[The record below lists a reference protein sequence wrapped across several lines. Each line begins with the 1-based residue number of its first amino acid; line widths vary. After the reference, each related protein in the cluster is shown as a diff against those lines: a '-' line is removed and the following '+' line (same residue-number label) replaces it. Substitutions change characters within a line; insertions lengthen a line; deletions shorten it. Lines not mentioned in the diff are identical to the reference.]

1 MMKRVL
7 ALGFFDGVHLGHAA
21 LIRRTK
27 ERAEAL
33 GAVPAVLTFDVH
45 PDTLVRGE
53 RVMLITSPE
62 DRAEL
67 IRRLYGVE
75 EILSLRFDR
84 SLMEMPWDEFIT
96 WVQAEFSAVHLICGH
111 DFSFG
116 WKGEG
121 DPARL
126 QRKCAELGLGS
137 DVIPKVTVD
146 GETVSSTR
154 IRALLLEG
162 KLREAN
168 RLLGHPHALTDSV
181 HTGYRLGRKLG
192 TPTINMAF
200 QPGVLVPAHG
210 VYAGRLRIEG
220 EDVDRWA
227 VTNIGVRPTVS
238 DGERVSV
245 ESYILDYEGN
255 LYGRR
260 VHLELLDFLRPER
273 KFADTDALKAQIAR
287 DTAAVRAFMEQ
298 HRPVQD
304 APVPGL

>member
-1 MMKRVL
+1 MTKRVL
-7 ALGFFDGVHLGHAA
+7 ALGFFDGVHLGHGA
-21 LIRRTK
+21 LIRKTA
-27 ERAEAL
+27 ERAKEL
-33 GAVPAVLTFDVH
+33 GADPAVLTFDVH

-53 RVMLITSPE
+53 RVPLITSPE
-62 DRAEL
+62 DRADL
-67 IRRLYGVE
+67 IRHFFGVE

-84 SLMEMPWDEFIT
+84 SLMEMPWDAFLCWVKEEFH
-96 WVQAEFSAVHLICGH
+96 AVHLICGH
-111 DFSFG
+111 DFTFG

-121 DPARL
+121 NPAL
-126 QRKCAELGLGS
+126 LEAKCAELGLGA

-162 KLREAN
+162 RLREAN
-168 RLLGHPHALTDSV
+168 RLLGHPHALTDTV
-181 HTGYRLGRKLG
+181 RTGYRLGRKLG

-220 EDVDRWA
+220 ETMDRWA
-227 VTNIGVRPTVS
+227 VTNVGVRPTVS

-260 VHLELLDFLRPER
+260 VRLELLDFLRPER
-273 KFADTDALKAQIAR
+273 KFADTDALKAQIAL
-287 DTAAVRAFMEQ
+287 DTAAVRAFMEKQ
-298 HRPVQD
+298 
-304 APVPGL
+304 G

>member
-1 MMKRVL
+1 MTKRVL
-7 ALGFFDGVHLGHAA
+7 ALGFFDGVHLGHGA
-21 LIRRTK
+21 LIRKTA
-27 ERAEAL
+27 ERAKEL
-33 GAVPAVLTFDVH
+33 GADPAVLTFDVH

-53 RVMLITSPE
+53 RVPLITSPE
-62 DRAEL
+62 DRADL
-67 IRRLYGVE
+67 IRRFFGVE

-84 SLMEMPWDEFIT
+84 SLMEMPWDAFLHWVKEEFH
-96 WVQAEFSAVHLICGH
+96 AVHLICGH
-111 DFSFG
+111 DFTFG

-121 DPARL
+121 NPARL
-126 QRKCAELGLGS
+126 EAKCAELGLGA

-162 KLREAN
+162 RLREAN
-168 RLLGHPHALTDSV
+168 RLLGHPHALTDTV
-181 HTGYRLGRKLG
+181 RTGYRLGRKLG

-220 EDVDRWA
+220 ETMDRWA
-227 VTNIGVRPTVS
+227 VTNVGVRPTVS

-260 VHLELLDFLRPER
+260 VRLELLEFLRPER
-273 KFADTDALKAQIAR
+273 KFADTDALKAQIAQ
-287 DTAAVRAFMEQ
+287 DTAAVRAFMEKQ
-298 HRPVQD
+298 
-304 APVPGL
+304 G

>member
-1 MMKRVL
+1 MTKRVL
-7 ALGFFDGVHLGHAA
+7 ALGFFDGVHLGHGA
-21 LIRRTK
+21 LIRKTR

-33 GAVPAVLTFDVH
+33 GAAPAVLTFDVH

-53 RVMLITSPE
+53 PVPLITSPE
-62 DRAEL
+62 DRADL
-67 IRRLYGVE
+67 IRRYFGVE

-84 SLMEMPWDEFIT
+84 SLMEMPWDAFIA
-96 WVQAEFSAVHLICGH
+96 WVRAEFAAVHLICGH

-121 DPARL
+121 NPQRL
-126 QRKCAELGLGS
+126 QAKCDELGLGS

-146 GETVSSTR
+146 GETVSSTL
-154 IRALLLEG
+154 IRQLLLAGE
-162 KLREAN
+162 LRRAN
-168 RLLGHPHALTDSV
+168 RLLGHPHVLTDSV

-192 TPTINMAF
+192 TPTINMRF
-200 QPGVLVPAHG
+200 QEGVLVPAHG

-220 EDVDRWA
+220 EEIDRWA

-238 DGERVSV
+238 DGDQVSV

-260 VHLELLDFLRPER
+260 IRLELLDFLRPER

-287 DTAAVRAFMEQ
+287 DAAAVRAFMAAQ
-298 HRPVQD
+298 Q
-304 APVPGL
+304 PGP

>member
-1 MMKRVL
+1 MTKRVL
-7 ALGFFDGVHLGHAA
+7 ALGFFDGVHLGHGA
-21 LIRRTK
+21 LIRKTA
-27 ERAEAL
+27 ERAAEL

-53 RVMLITSPE
+53 SVPLITSPE

-67 IRRLYGVE
+67 IRRLFGVE
-75 EILSLRFDR
+75 EILSLRFDQ
-84 SLMEMPWDEFIT
+84 SLMRMPWDEFLV
-96 WVQAEFSAVHLICGH
+96 WVREEFSAVHLICGH

-121 DPARL
+121 NPQRL
-126 QRKCAELGLGS
+126 QARCAELGMGS
-137 DVIPKVTVD
+137 DVIDKVTVD
-146 GETVSSTR
+146 GVTVSSTR
-154 IRALLLEG
+154 IRQLLLEG
-162 KLREAN
+162 ALREAN
-168 RLLGHPHALTDSV
+168 RLLGHPHALTDTV
-181 HTGYRLGRKLG
+181 RTGYRLGRKLG
-192 TPTINMAF
+192 APTINMAF

-220 EDVDRWA
+220 ETADRWA

-260 VHLELLDFLRPER
+260 VHLELLEFLRPER
-273 KFADTDALKAQIAR
+273 KFADTDALKAQIAL
-287 DTAAVRAFMEQ
+287 DTQAVREFAEN
-298 HRPVQD
+298 
-304 APVPGL
+304 AAAGAAS

>member
-67 IRRLYGVE
+67 IRRLFGVE
-75 EILSLRFDR
+75 EILSLRFDER
-84 SLMEMPWDEFIT
+84 LMRMPWDDFLV
-96 WVQAEFSAVHLICGH
+96 WVQAEFSAISLVCGH
-111 DFSFG
+111 DFTFG

-121 DPARL
+121 NPRRL
-126 QRKCAELGLGS
+126 EEKCAQLGMGA

-146 GETVSSTR
+146 GEAVSSTR
-154 IRALLLEG
+154 IRALLAEG
-162 KLREAN
+162 KLGEAN
-168 RLLGHPHALTDSV
+168 RLLGHPHVLTDTV
-181 HTGYRLGRKLG
+181 RTGYRLGRKLG
-192 TPTINMAF
+192 APTINMRF
-200 QPGVLVPAHG
+200 DEGVLVPAHG
-210 VYAGRLRIEG
+210 VYAGRLRLEG
-220 EDVDRWA
+220 ETADRWA
-227 VTNIGVRPTVS
+227 VTNVGVRPTVS
-238 DGERVSV
+238 DGDQVSV

-260 VHLELLDFLRPER
+260 VHLEFLDFLRPER

-287 DTAAVRAFMEQ
+287 DAGEVRRLMAE
-298 HRPVQD
+298 R
-304 APVPGL
+304 

>member
-1 MMKRVL
+1 MTKRVL
-7 ALGFFDGVHLGHAA
+7 ALGFFDGVHLGHGA
-21 LIRRTK
+21 LIRKTA
-27 ERAEAL
+27 ERAAEL

-53 RVMLITSPE
+53 AVPLITSPE

-154 IRALLLEG
+154 IRSLLLEG

-192 TPTINMAF
+192 TPTI
-200 QPGVLVPAHG
+200 
-210 VYAGRLRIEG
+210 
-220 EDVDRWA
+220 
-227 VTNIGVRPTVS
+227 TVS

-273 KFADTDALKAQIAR
+273 KFADTDALKAQIAK
-287 DTAAVRAFMEQ
+287 DAAAVRAFMEQ

>member
-67 IRRLYGVE
+67 IRRLFGVE
-75 EILSLRFDR
+75 EILSLRFDER
-84 SLMEMPWDEFIT
+84 LMRMPWDEFLA
-96 WVQAEFSAVHLICGH
+96 WVQAEFSAVSLVCGH
-111 DFSFG
+111 DFTFG

-121 DPARL
+121 NPRRL
-126 QRKCAELGLGS
+126 EEKCAQLGMGA

-154 IRALLLEG
+154 IRTLLTEG

-168 RLLGHPHALTDSV
+168 RLLGHPHVLTDTV
-181 HTGYRLGRKLG
+181 RTGYRLGRKLG
-192 TPTINMAF
+192 APTINMRF
-200 QPGVLVPAHG
+200 DEGVLVPAHG
-210 VYAGRLRIEG
+210 VYAGRLRLEG
-220 EDVDRWA
+220 ETADRWA
-227 VTNIGVRPTVS
+227 VTNVGVRPTVS
-238 DGERVSV
+238 DSSQVSV

-260 VHLELLDFLRPER
+260 VHLEFLDFLRPER

-287 DTAAVRAFMEQ
+287 DAGEVRRLMAE
-298 HRPVQD
+298 R
-304 APVPGL
+304 

>member
-1 MMKRVL
+1 MMKHVL

-21 LIRRTK
+21 LIRRTR

-53 RVMLITSPE
+53 
-62 DRAEL
+62 L
-67 IRRLYGVE
+67 IRRLFGVE
-75 EILSLRFDR
+75 EILSLRFDER
-84 SLMEMPWDEFIT
+84 LMRMPWDEFLA
-96 WVQAEFSAVHLICGH
+96 WVQKEFSAVSLVCGH
-111 DFSFG
+111 DFTFG

-121 DPARL
+121 TPRRL
-126 QRKCAELGLGS
+126 EEKCAQLGMGA

-154 IRALLLEG
+154 IRTLLTEG

-168 RLLGHPHALTDSV
+168 RLLGHPHVLTDTV
-181 HTGYRLGRKLG
+181 RTGYRLGRKLG
-192 TPTINMAF
+192 APTINMRF
-200 QPGVLVPAHG
+200 DEGVLVPAHG
-210 VYAGRLRIEG
+210 VYAGRLRLEG
-220 EDVDRWA
+220 ETADRWA
-227 VTNIGVRPTVS
+227 VTNVGVRPTVS
-238 DGERVSV
+238 DSSQVSV

-260 VHLELLDFLRPER
+260 VHLEFLEFLRPER

-287 DTAAVRAFMEQ
+287 DAEAVRRLMT
-298 HRPVQD
+298 
-304 APVPGL
+304 GG

>member
-1 MMKRVL
+1 MTKRVL
-7 ALGFFDGVHLGHAA
+7 ALGFFDGVHLGHGA
-21 LIRRTK
+21 LIQKTA
-27 ERAEAL
+27 ERAKEL
-33 GAVPAVLTFDVH
+33 GATPAVLTFDVH

-53 RVMLITSPE
+53 AVPLITSPE

-75 EILSLRFDR
+75 EILSLRFDQ
-84 SLMEMPWDEFIT
+84 SLMRMPWDEFIS
-96 WVQAEFSAVHLICGH
+96 WVGVEFSAVHLICGH
-111 DFSFG
+111 DFTFG

-121 DPARL
+121 NPARL
-126 QRKCAELGLGS
+126 RLGCEQLGLGA

-146 GETVSSTR
+146 GVTVSSTR
-154 IRALLLEG
+154 IRRLLTEG
-162 KLREAN
+162 DLREAN
-168 RLLGHPHALTDSV
+168 RLLGHPHALTDTV
-181 HTGYRLGRKLG
+181 RTGYRLGRKLG
-192 TPTINMAF
+192 APTINMAF

-220 EDVDRWA
+220 ETVDRWA

-260 VHLELLDFLRPER
+260 VRLELLNFLRPER

-287 DTAAVRAFMEQ
+287 DTAAVRAYVEEN
-298 HRPVQD
+298 
-304 APVPGL
+304 G